1 MKNLYILVF
10 SSSVIHPIINKVF
23 GGTNMKQIENM
34 EINKLVGEMR
44 VLNGSNMIF
53 SVDLMGRKVILSMV
67 EHNELVYPE
76 GYYWSSKNGVTN
88 KHNTASGQYES
99 FDLYEMKLAQ

>member
-1 MKNLYILVF
+1 
-10 SSSVIHPIINKVF
+10 
-23 GGTNMKQIENM
+23 MKQIENM
-34 EINKLVGEMR
+34 GINKLVGEMR
-44 VLNGSNMIF
+44 VLNGNDMIF
-53 SVDLMGRKVILSMV
+53 PVDLMGQKVILSMV
-67 EHNELVYPE
+67 ERSKLVYPE

>member
-34 EINKLVGEMR
+34 GINK
-44 VLNGSNMIF
+44 
-53 SVDLMGRKVILSMV
+53 
-67 EHNELVYPE
+67 LVYPE